1 LWEALT
7 TSQSPTAAAWPDGPV
22 APRRWRPFLAALLIV
37 PVAATVAVALF
48 RRASPRPVAYCRA
61 ADQFFGQL
69 QLSGDAGRA
78 GKDDPAAS
86 ALLFNDSAKA
96 HAAAPLG
103 LAGPWAQVGDAVA
116 RLRDTGAA
124 AGVDQTQ
131 DQIDA
136 AIGKVHD
143 DYQTRCRDVVPAATI
158 RPLDG
163 AGLVGLAP
171 PAAYCQRT
179 QTFLTDL
186 GAASHTPDQ
195 PTRDRLVSEANTV
208 VTTAPSALAADW
220 AYTVAA
226 LVRLQKT
233 GSSTDA
239 GHTQQAV
246 ASTVNR
252 LAGDFASRC
261 PSLAPGA
268 VP

>member
-1 LWEALT
+1 LWDALT
-7 TSQSPTAAAWPDGPV
+7 TPQSPIAAAEAEGPA
-22 APRRWRPFLAALLIV
+22 APRRWRPFLAVLLIV

-48 RRASPRPVAYCRA
+48 RRAPQRPVAYCRA

-78 GKDDPAAS
+78 GKDDVAAS
-86 ALLFNDSAKA
+86 DL
-96 HAAAPLG
+96 
-103 LAGPWAQVGDAVA
+103 LAGDSGRARAVAPTGVEVAWTQVGEAAV

-124 AGVDQTQ
+124 AGGDQPQ

-136 AIGKVHD
+136 AVGKVHD
-143 DYQTRCRDVVPAATI
+143 DYQTRCRDVVPGATI

-171 PAAYCQRT
+171 PGAYCQRT

-186 GAASHTPDQ
+186 AAASHTPDQ
-195 PTRDRLVSEANTV
+195 PTRDRLVSEANRV
-208 VTTAPSALAADW
+208 VTTTPSSLAADW

-239 GHTQQAV
+239 GHSQEAV
-246 ASTVNR
+246 ASTVSH
-252 LAGDFASRC
+252 LAGDYTSRC
-261 PSLAPGA
+261 PSPSPVAGP
-268 VP
+268 